1 MSNFK
6 VPLVWQMYG
15 CLDVEAETIQEAIE
29 YALGSESLLPEGSY
43 LDESVEIAGNI
54 IEINPCNEMPLGA
67 DQNQMD
73 ESDKDT
79 EGRYFMEDKA
89 NG

>member
-15 CLDVEAETIQEAIE
+15 CLDVEAETIQEA
-29 YALGSESLLPEGSY
+29 
-43 LDESVEIAGNI
+43 

-79 EGRYFMEDKA
+79 EGRYFMEEKA

>member
-1 MSNFK
+1 M
-6 VPLVWQMYG
+6 
-15 CLDVEAETIQEAIE
+15 
-29 YALGSESLLPEGSY
+29 PEGSY

-79 EGRYFMEDKA
+79 EGRYFMEEKA